1 MKYGFCS
8 YSGEVIMKAAQINEY
23 GTDVVAINR
32 NVNTPEIALGKVLVK
47 VHAAGVN
54 PFDWKVREGYVSA
67 TSKFSFPITLGGDF
81 AGTVIDV
88 GQGVTLYRKGDHV
101 YGSGNILSGGS
112 GAFAEFVSAD
122 EKLTARKPENAS
134 YLEAAALPLTGVS
147 ALDVLYNKM
156 ELQKGQKILIHGGS
170 GGIGSMAIQMAK
182 HLGAYVATTA
192 RKDKNDYLRG
202 LGADEVIDYKAEAF
216 EEKLK
221 DYDAVFDT
229 VGGETYK
236 RSFQVLRKGGII
248 VSMLEQPDQGLMDRY
263 QVRAVGQ
270 STRVNTHSLRKLA
283 ELFDSG
289 VVTVS
294 VDRIFPLEEAGQ
306 AMEYQRNGSL
316 KGKVVIKID

>member
-1 MKYGFCS
+1 
-8 YSGEVIMKAAQINEY
+8 MKAAQINEY

-32 NVNTPEIALGKVLVK
+32 NVNTPELESGKVLVK

-54 PFDWKVREGYVSA
+54 PFDWKIREGYVSA

-81 AGTVIDV
+81 SGTVIDV
-88 GQGVTLYRKGDHV
+88 GEGVSLYNKGDHV
-101 YGSGNILSGGS
+101 YGSGLILSGGS
-112 GAFAEFVSAD
+112 GAFAEFVLAG
-122 EKLTARKPENAS
+122 EKLIAIKPEKAS
-134 YLEAAALPLTGVS
+134 YPEAAALPLTGVS

-156 ELQKGQKILIHGGS
+156 ELHKGQKILIHGGS

-182 HLGAYVATTA
+182 HLGTYVATTS
-192 RKDKNDYLRG
+192 RKDKTQYLKS
-202 LGADEVIDYKAEAF
+202 LGADEVIDYKDELF

-248 VSMLEQPDQGLMDRY
+248 VSMLEQPDKELMDKY
-263 QVRAVGQ
+263 QVKAVGQ
-270 STRVNTHSLRKLA
+270 STRINTHSLRKLA

-289 VVTVS
+289 VVTVR
-294 VDRIFPLEEAGQ
+294 VDRIFPLEEAGL
-306 AMEYQRNGSL
+306 ALEFQRNGSL
-316 KGKVVIKID
+316 KGKVVIEVD